1 MVCRD
6 KLYNTTK
13 ELRDMD
19 ISNWDEWVSIGVS
32 LAAVVAGFFT
42 YFINKKIRM
51 RAKSKD
57 IVAPQLD
64 FPEKF
69 WDVHTKIQD
78 TMTELR
84 LRLDCARTH
93 LVQFHNGGYFLDG
106 ISMKRMSLTHESL
119 ERSVSGE
126 IKNHQDLV
134 MSMFMPLL
142 EMVKKDEATLQ
153 YVTKMED
160 SYPKQHLESS
170 NVIAFSALPIR
181 RNNMIV
187 GYVMTQWCSWN
198 KVDDI
203 DEELVEDWM
212 NRSQSLIEVELINQ
226 KRKTEYK

>member
-1 MVCRD
+1 
-6 KLYNTTK
+6 
-13 ELRDMD
+13 
-19 ISNWDEWVSIGVS
+19 
-32 LAAVVAGFFT
+32 
-42 YFINKKIRM
+42 
-51 RAKSKD
+51 
-57 IVAPQLD
+57 
-64 FPEKF
+64 
-69 WDVHTKIQD
+69 
-78 TMTELR
+78 
-84 LRLDCARTH
+84 
-93 LVQFHNGGYFLDG
+93 
-106 ISMKRMSLTHESL
+106 
-119 ERSVSGE
+119 
-126 IKNHQDLV
+126 
-134 MSMFMPLL
+134 MPLL